1 MKSKVTPQPPD
12 ERQATRTDE
21 GGGETGPVPPANRP
35 GRKPRRDQDKPEG
48 PPPTPLPRVASLHR
62 FGFDFEALLVPAA
75 AAVGVTPWTASVELD
90 HDELRVRFG
99 PWSVRTARSNIVGA
113 ERTGPYKYRK
123 VAGPPRLSLADRGLT
138 MATTRRGGVCIRFD
152 EPVRGSDP
160 LGKLRHP
167 ALTVTVD
174 DPDELVRLLT
184 G

>member
-12 ERQATRTDE
+12 ERATAPADSS
-21 GGGETGPVPPANRP
+21 GDTGPVPPANRP

-48 PPPTPLPRVASLHR
+48 PPPTPLPRVVSRHEFR
-62 FGFDFEALLVPAA
+62 FDFEPLLVPAA
-75 AAVGVTPWTASVELD
+75 AAVGVTPWTSSVELD
-90 HDELRVRFG
+90 PDELRVRFG
-99 PWSVRTARSNIVGA
+99 PWSVRTERANIVGA

-123 VAGPPRLSLADRGLT
+123 VAGPPHLSFADRGLT

-174 DPDELVRLLT
+174 EPDELVRLLT
-184 G
+184 A